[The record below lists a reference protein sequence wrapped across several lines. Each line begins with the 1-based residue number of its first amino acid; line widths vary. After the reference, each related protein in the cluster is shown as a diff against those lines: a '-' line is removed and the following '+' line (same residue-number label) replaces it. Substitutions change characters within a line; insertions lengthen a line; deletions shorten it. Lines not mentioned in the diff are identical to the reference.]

1 MTSHIQQIPSG
12 PPSRGFGR
20 AGGIAL
26 IVVVAL
32 LLLAALMSN
41 PVLP

>member
-12 PPSRGFGR
+12 PPSRGFSR
-20 AGGIAL
+20 VGGIVL
-26 IVVVAL
+26 IVVIAL

>member
-1 MTSHIQQIPSG
+1 MTSHIQQNPSG
-12 PPSRGFGR
+12 PPSRGFAR
-20 AGGIAL
+20 VGGIAL